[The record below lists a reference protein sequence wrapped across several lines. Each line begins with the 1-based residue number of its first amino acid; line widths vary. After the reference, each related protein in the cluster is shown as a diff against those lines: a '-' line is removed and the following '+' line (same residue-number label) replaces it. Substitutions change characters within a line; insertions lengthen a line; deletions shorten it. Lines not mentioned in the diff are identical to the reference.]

1 MLTPGRRACSAF
13 GLLPQQESTAA
24 THLQDLGLWQEGHVP
39 LGLPHLL
46 LCHANPKASPAS
58 AALSSVTS
66 HTPMLQAMP
75 QGSPKSDQ
83 GQQVATSRI
92 HSAPQAANTAL
103 PASWADSDPPSANS
117 NPTMQDRNV
126 TAMLMTHCISSLGFG
141 AREGTQRAA
150 GRGEYAQRI

>member
-83 GQQVATSRI
+83 GHPSKWPPLAYTQLHRLPTPPCRPRGLTRTHHQLTATQPCR
-92 HSAPQAANTAL
+92 T
-103 PASWADSDPPSANS
+103 
-117 NPTMQDRNV
+117 
-126 TAMLMTHCISSLGFG
+126 
-141 AREGTQRAA
+141 GT
-150 GRGEYAQRI
+150 